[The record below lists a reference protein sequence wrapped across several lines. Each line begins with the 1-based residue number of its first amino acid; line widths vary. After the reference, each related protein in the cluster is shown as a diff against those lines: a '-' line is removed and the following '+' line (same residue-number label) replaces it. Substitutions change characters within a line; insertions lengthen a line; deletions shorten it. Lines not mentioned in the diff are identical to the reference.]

1 MTSLQ
6 WFQAIVS
13 LFIQSLLVIA
23 ITWAI
28 ERRIQSSKTQ
38 VRVWTS
44 LYLSLIGLVTA
55 GLLLPR
61 LQLFNPWA
69 KIEPLVLVDVARTQH
84 MFGISMLAVWAIGT
98 FFVLAKWFISHLVL
112 RSIIGRCRPVSTDQH
127 HFARAIVDPTLMSV
141 AGKDVKIYQGSEEY
155 GPFCYQLHHPIIVLP
170 ASLLNGE
177 MDDLRNVL
185 VHELTHLKSRHAMQL
200 FLEKLVQAVLWFQPL
215 VWLCSQRASLV
226 REFECDDASSGN
238 RQATIGYLRTLI
250 KIVQDRRPAHVG
262 GLQIGRTTTQLRIRA
277 RRLATQ
283 EHRCTS
289 ADKCS
294 YALVPLLVAAL
305 ASQCWLPTNPLAT
318 PSGKWSAWPTWSAAV
333 LHELNIPA
341 RDFDRHN
348 GRKELYDKML
358 GMSNGIHSVTQRIQP
373 EPNAPSV
380 NCAALRSCSA
390 APDESQRELIR
401 RHAVES
407 AFSLYESSH
416 WLFFLRPLLM
426 SLVATHWRV
435 TSFGATDIVLDP
447 SILDRT
453 VIR

>member
-1 MTSLQ
+1 M
-6 WFQAIVS
+6 
-13 LFIQSLLVIA
+13 LVIA
-23 ITWAI
+23 IAWAI
-28 ERRIQSSKTQ
+28 ERRIQSSKTR

-69 KIEPLVLVDVARTQH
+69 KIEPLVLVDLARTQH
-84 MFGISMLAVWAIGT
+84 VFGVSMLAVWAIGT
-98 FFVLAKWFISHLVL
+98 LCLLAKWFITHLAL
-112 RSIIGRCRPVSTDQH
+112 RRIIGRCSPVPSDEH
-127 HFARAIVDPTLMSV
+127 HFSKVIVDPTLMSV
-141 AGKDVKIYQGSEEY
+141 AGKDVKIYQGPEEY

-177 MDDLRNVL
+177 IDDLRNVL

-200 FLEKLVQAVLWFQPL
+200 FLEKLVQALFWFQPL
-215 VWLCSQRASLV
+215 VWLVSRQASLV

-250 KIVQDRRPAHVG
+250 KIVEDRRPIHVG
-262 GLQIGRTTTQLRIRA
+262 GLQIGRTMTQLRIRA

-283 EHRCTS
+283 EQRCIN
-289 ADKCS
+289 DEIRG
-294 YALVPLLVAAL
+294 YALVPLLVAAI

-318 PSGKWSAWPTWSAAV
+318 PSGQWSAWPTWSAAV

-390 APDESQRELIR
+390 VPDESQRELIR

-407 AFSLYESSH
+407 AFWLYESNH

-426 SLVATHWRV
+426 SRVAMHWRV